1 MVPIRSLS
9 APFPSSSAS
18 SSASAAKFWLSL
30 ALCAFLPSAA
40 LRAEKPSPSP
50 KKEAVAVKKDEP
62 AKKDA
67 AAVEAKGDKGDKA
80 DKADADSG
88 DETSKMSAM
97 MIPGQDVKGI
107 SYGHRD
113 ENGKLVME
121 FESEVSRKLD
131 DENIEMENLKI
142 IAYDEE
148 GKKIDIAIPKSVFN
162 LPTRILNGKDQIVI
176 KREDFEI
183 VGETGEFNTK
193 TRFAKMFGNV
203 KMTILNTENLDK

>member
-1 MVPIRSLS
+1 VPSV
-9 APFPSSSAS
+9 
-18 SSASAAKFWLSL
+18 
-30 ALCAFLPSAA
+30 ALH
-40 LRAEKPSPSP
+40 AEKPSPTP
-50 KKEAVAVKKDEP
+50 KKEANSAKKE

-67 AAVEAKGDKGDKA
+67 DGSKPEAAAVAKTDKESADGGDN
-80 DKADADSG
+80 DA
-88 DETSKMSAM
+88 MSENM
-97 MIPGQDVKGI
+97 KQMIQGQDMKGL
-107 SYGHRD
+107 SYAHRD
-113 ENGKLVME
+113 ENDKLVME
-121 FESEVSRKLD
+121 FETEVARKLD

-142 IAYDEE
+142 VAYDED

-203 KMTILNTENLDK
+203 KMTILNTENLNK